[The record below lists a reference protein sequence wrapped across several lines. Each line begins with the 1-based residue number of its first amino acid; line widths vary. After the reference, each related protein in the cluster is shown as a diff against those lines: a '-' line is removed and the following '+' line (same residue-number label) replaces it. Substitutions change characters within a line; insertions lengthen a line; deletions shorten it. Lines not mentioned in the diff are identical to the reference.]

1 MNMQQY
7 ENDIIQNII
16 FNNFKERIISRL
28 FNRYNIY
35 ISNDEFK
42 RIEGRSI
49 EEAYKKAVYAAKK
62 TKAITKAKS
71 IEKVKKTKAN
81 AMANA
86 KANAMANAKA
96 NAMANAKANAM
107 ANAKAN
113 AMAMANAR
121 R

>member
-1 MNMQQY
+1 MNMHQY
-7 ENDIIQNII
+7 ENDIIRNII

-49 EEAYKKAVYAAKK
+49 EEANRSYAKAVYVAAAKK

-86 KANAMANAKA
+86 KANAMAMAMAMAMVNAK
-96 NAMANAKANAM
+96 
-107 ANAKAN
+107 
-113 AMAMANAR
+113 AMANAR